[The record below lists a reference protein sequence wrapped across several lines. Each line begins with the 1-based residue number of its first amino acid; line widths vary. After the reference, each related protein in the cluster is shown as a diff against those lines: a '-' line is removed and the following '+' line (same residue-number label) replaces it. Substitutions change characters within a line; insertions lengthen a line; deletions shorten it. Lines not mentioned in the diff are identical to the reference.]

1 MKQETLGKNLRQM
14 IYFCQIV
21 LGSEIEKTR
30 RYFVQERGS
39 CIYLSNG
46 LDWKRSWV
54 SERCWSNFKQYTL
67 LLLCC
72 KHKLYFVDSK
82 NCANVR
88 TFWWKRQWYDHTVKD
103 TLDQLSSKRWV
114 VFQLEPSDSS
124 TAVPN
129 LLICK
134 FWPST
139 SNIGHRLDRL

>member
-1 MKQETLGKNLRQM
+1 MKEETLGKNLRQM

-30 RYFVQERGS
+30 RHFVQERGS

-46 LDWKRSWV
+46 LDWKRSSV
-54 SERCWSNFKQYTL
+54 SERCWSDFKQYTL

-72 KHKLYFVDSK
+72 KDKLYFVDSK
-82 NCANVR
+82 NCASVR
-88 TFWWKRQWYDHTVKD
+88 TFWWKRQRYDHTVKD
-103 TLDQLSSKRWV
+103 TLDQLSSRRWA
-114 VFQLEPSDSS
+114 VFQLETSDSS

-134 FWPST
+134 FWPPT